1 MCALDVVKATE
12 ILLGIELLQA
22 KDGLATKLNQVC
34 QDGFGQLNRLL
45 SDMLENQ
52 HNKLERFS
60 SPKSLELLRILK
72 ESSLQESG

>member
-1 MCALDVVKATE
+1 MCGLDVVKVTE
-12 ILLGIELLQA
+12 TLVEDKLLQA
-22 KDGLATKLNQVC
+22 KDGLATKLGHVC

-72 ESSLQESG
+72 ESPLQESG